1 MAEFMQSE
9 KGKPMLL
16 LDGFLYVK
24 DKQVWTKIYWKC
36 QHFAKKCKGYAITV
50 DGNIRA
56 FSGEHNHTGDPIN
69 VEVRQFLERVKTD
82 AKTTRDSPH
91 YIILNVTS
99 EISGV
104 AAPAVPLTSS
114 IKRSI
119 RRVH

>member
-1 MAEFMQSE
+1 MSEFMQSE

-24 DKQVWTKIYWKC
+24 DKQVRTKIYWKC
-36 QHFAKKCKGYAITV
+36 RHFAKKCKGHAITV
-50 DGNIRA
+50 DGNISA

-69 VEVRQFLERVKTD
+69 VEVRQFLERVKTN
-82 AKTTRDSPH
+82 AKTARDLPH
-91 YIILNVTS
+91 YIIFNVTS

-119 RRVH
+119 RQVH